1 MDIKITVEHN
11 IPEYEFRMMQELY
24 PTGKYHVG
32 PEDRS
37 IEWFTVLIKVYGRGE
52 IELTWFKDL

>member
-1 MDIKITVEHN
+1 MDIKITVDHN
-11 IPEYEFRMMQELY
+11 VPEYEFTNMQKYLY

-37 IEWFTVLIKVYGRGE
+37 IEWFTVVIKGVRGE
-52 IELTWFKDL
+52 IELTWFKEL